1 VVKARCPAYERPA
14 TGTRRARHGPVGSR
28 HVRILV
34 TNDDGVGAPG
44 LAALTRALVR
54 WTEQAGDGPGS
65 PHDVVVVAPSSNY
78 SGAGAA
84 VGSVTDGTTI
94 GYERATVEGA
104 AGVEAYGLNASPAL
118 SVIVGALG
126 AVGPKPDLVLSGINH
141 GVNVGRSILHSGTV
155 GAALTASQ
163 LGISALAVSLRAGA
177 DPDPWGSA
185 ADLAVALIPLLVA
198 APARTVLNLN
208 VPHLP
213 LSDVRGVRW
222 ARVSGAGLIK
232 SARGGT
238 AIWEAPNPEEMEG
251 PAAAEAARAAIA
263 GEPGARG
270 EIVLAVG
277 SPFPHGDALN
287 PDEAGTEDA
296 TLVAQGYAA
305 LTALRGPRAEDD
317 HELVAQI
324 DAGLDAAL
332 GRFAFAG

>member
-1 VVKARCPAYERPA
+1 
-14 TGTRRARHGPVGSR
+14 
-28 HVRILV
+28 VRILV
-34 TNDDGVGAPG
+34 TNDDGVAAPG

-54 WTEQAGDGPGS
+54 RTEQAGDGPG
-65 PHDVVVVAPSSNY
+65 PPDEIVVVAPSSNY

-94 GYERATVEGA
+94 AYERATIEGA
-104 AGVEAYGLNASPAL
+104 ASIEAYGLNASPAL

-141 GVNVGRSILHSGTV
+141 GVNVGRSVLHSGTV

-177 DPDPWGSA
+177 DPSPWESA
-185 ADLAVALIPLLVA
+185 ADLAVALVPLLVA

-238 AIWEAPNPEEMEG
+238 ATWEAPNPEEMEG
-251 PAAAEAARAAIA
+251 PAAAEAARAVIA
-263 GEPGARG
+263 GEPGERG

-277 SPFPHGDALN
+277 SPFPHGDDLD

-332 GRFAFAG
+332 APFAFAG

>member
-1 VVKARCPAYERPA
+1 M
-14 TGTRRARHGPVGSR
+14 
-28 HVRILV
+28 RILV

-54 WTEQAGDGPGS
+54 WTEQAGDGPATTYEI
-65 PHDVVVVAPSSNY
+65 VVVAPSSNF

-84 VGSVTDGTTI
+84 VGSVTDGTTVA
-94 GYERATVEGA
+94 YERATVKGA
-104 AGVEAYGLNASPAL
+104 ADVEAYGLDASPAL

-163 LGISALAVSLRAGA
+163 LGIRALAVSLRAGTY
-177 DPDPWGSA
+177 PDPWESA

-208 VPHLP
+208 VPHLSI
-213 LSDVRGVRW
+213 SDIRGLRW

-238 AIWEAPNPEEMEG
+238 ATWEAPNPEEMEG
-251 PAAAEAARAAIA
+251 PAAAEAARAVIA
-263 GEPGARG
+263 GEPGERG
-270 EIVLAVG
+270 KIVLAVG
-277 SPFPHGDALN
+277 SPFPHGDDLN
-287 PDEAGTEDA
+287 SDEAGTEDA

-324 DAGLDAAL
+324 DSGLDDAL
-332 GRFAFAG
+332 RPFAFAG